1 MSESHLSI
9 VDIHSRLVN
18 INKARIRILK
28 TYEGFPIYRRFDNDT
43 LDFLIDRKGIAPL
56 LHRVPCHTP
65 LLKILL
71 VCAHDALC
79 ESQPEY
85 ILVDALFSY
94 KEIKKLNALEFELK
108 KELIIKSTKS
118 DKN

>member
-1 MSESHLSI
+1 
-9 VDIHSRLVN
+9 
-18 INKARIRILK
+18 
-28 TYEGFPIYRRFDNDT
+28 
-43 LDFLIDRKGIAPL
+43 
-56 LHRVPCHTP
+56 